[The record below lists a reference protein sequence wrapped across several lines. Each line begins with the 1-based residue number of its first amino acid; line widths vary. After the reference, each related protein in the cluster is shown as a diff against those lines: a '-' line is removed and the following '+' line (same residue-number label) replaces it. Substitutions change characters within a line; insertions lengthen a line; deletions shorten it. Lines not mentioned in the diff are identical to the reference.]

1 MMTMPQFIT
10 LKIDKE
16 KGQMNIINLHP
27 LSSAVPIIS
36 SVKEG
41 LEIGILLMSKNNKIK
56 TLPINIISKIIK
68 KIVEGLIY

>member
-16 KGQMNIINLHP
+16 KEQINIINLHP
-27 LSSAVPIIS
+27 ISSAVPIVS

-41 LEIGILLMSKNNKIK
+41 LEIGSY
-56 TLPINIISKIIK
+56 TFD
-68 KIVEGLIY
+68 V